1 MTNRYKYIFPT
12 LLLMA
17 LLVHAG
23 AHSQNRYSLNQIL
36 DSIESANPVGKMF
49 DADIRSMDAAAKG
62 AKSWMPPEA
71 GAGFFMT
78 PYNVSR
84 WKKMDDAEPGMGSWM
99 ISLQQMFPNRKKQNA
114 DAAYMNSM
122 SASAAEQ
129 KKSALNALFA
139 EAKKSYYDWLMIEK
153 KKQLVMENRQVLEFM
168 IANAEIRYRNG
179 LNKINAYYKAKGAL
193 GNILTMQSM
202 LDNEAE
208 QRKIKLNTLMNRDA
222 DRPLAIDTT
231 LPVKD
236 HEMYNRATAILSN
249 RSEIRAIDQEINT
262 AYLRVDAERA
272 GLKPQFGIR
281 YDHMIGF
288 GGQPQQFSLM
298 GMVRLPF
305 VSWASK
311 MVKSNTES
319 YIWKIETLKS
329 RKEMLL
335 NDAAGMSAG
344 IIRELESKK
353 KQVALYEQNIIPAL
367 RNNYRTMLLAYEQ
380 NTEELF
386 MLYDAWESLYMT
398 QNEYLDQLQQWLNM
412 QAELERILEI
422 KN

>member
-1 MTNRYKYIFPT
+1 
-12 LLLMA
+12 
-17 LLVHAG
+17 
-23 AHSQNRYSLNQIL
+23 
-36 DSIESANPVGKMF
+36 
-49 DADIRSMDAAAKG
+49 
-62 AKSWMPPEA
+62 
-71 GAGFFMT
+71 
-78 PYNVSR
+78 
-84 WKKMDDAEPGMGSWM
+84 
-99 ISLQQMFPNRKKQNA
+99 
-114 DAAYMNSM
+114 
-122 SASAAEQ
+122 
-129 KKSALNALFA
+129 
-139 EAKKSYYDWLMIEK
+139 
-153 KKQLVMENRQVLEFM
+153 
-168 IANAEIRYRNG
+168 
-179 LNKINAYYKAKGAL
+179 
-193 GNILTMQSM
+193 
-202 LDNEAE
+202 
-208 QRKIKLNTLMNRDA
+208 MNREA

-236 HEMYNRATAILSN
+236 HEMYNRATAMLSN
-249 RSEIRAIDQEINT
+249 RSEIRAIDKEINT
-262 AYLRVDAERA
+262 AYLRIDAERA

-311 MVKSNTES
+311 MAKSNTES

-367 RNNYRTMLLAYEQ
+367 HNNYRTMLLAYEQ

-398 QNEYLDQLQQWLNM
+398 QNEYLDQLQQWLNI